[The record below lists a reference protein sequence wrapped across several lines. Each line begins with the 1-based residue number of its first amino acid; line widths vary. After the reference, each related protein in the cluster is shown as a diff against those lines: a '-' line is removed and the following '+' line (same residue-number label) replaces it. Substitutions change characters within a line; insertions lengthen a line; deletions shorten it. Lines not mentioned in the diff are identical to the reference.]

1 MSQKKKVVVAMSGG
15 VDSTLTAALL
25 KDAGYEVFGATMF
38 QFDGQD
44 LSDASA
50 MADYLKI
57 PHKIIDVRCMYKKLS
72 LTILLILTVGA

>member
-50 MADYLKI
+50 MADYLKSLI
-57 PHKIIDVRCMYKKLS
+57 RSLMSDACIKKLS